1 MAVLGLSIGALF
13 LWLALGK
20 VDFSEVETVA
30 SSLDPSVIAYAAL
43 LYWLAIMVRAGRW
56 QLLLKQI
63 AAAPLLP
70 VMETLI
76 VGYAVNNVLPARLGE
91 VVRAAYA
98 KRRLRIDRARVFGSI
113 VIERFLDLVAIL
125 SCPVIGL
132 LMFRV
137 IDDAGRL
144 PTFELIAL
152 NAGAVI
158 GLTVLGIFI
167 VRSGNLGKF
176 KLPSPMLV
184 VFDDFR
190 YGLTTL
196 NRNSAVLAAVLTI
209 GIWFF
214 EVLALAQAQAFKA
227 FGVQID
233 ISHALMIMGA
243 ASLSTLV
250 PTAPGYLGTYQLVFV
265 IAMTAFGFSSSAG
278 IVTSTAIQVVLF
290 GSVTIAGLLILGI
303 RWLRSL
309 TRLSAAAPARS

>member
-1 MAVLGLSIGALF
+1 MAVLGFSIGALF

-20 VDFSEVETVA
+20 VDFLEVETVA

-43 LYWLAIMVRAGRW
+43 LYWLAIMIRVVRW

-70 VMETLI
+70 VMEILI

-98 KRRLRIDRARVFGSI
+98 KRRLRIGRARVFGSI

-125 SCPVIGL
+125 SCLVIGL

-144 PTFELIAL
+144 PTFELVAL

-190 YGLTTL
+190 HGLTTL
-196 NRNSAVLAAVLTI
+196 NRNSVVLAAVLTI

-214 EVLALAQAQAFKA
+214 EVACAGP
-227 FGVQID
+227 GVQGFRRAD
-233 ISHALMIMGA
+233 R
-243 ASLSTLV
+243 
-250 PTAPGYLGTYQLVFV
+250 YLPCLDDHGGGL
-265 IAMTAFGFSSSAG
+265 AEHPRAHR
-278 IVTSTAIQVVLF
+278 
-290 GSVTIAGLLILGI
+290 AGLP
-303 RWLRSL
+303 RH
-309 TRLSAAAPARS
+309 LSARVRHRHDRLWIQQLRRHRHRHGHPGRFVRLGNDRRPVDTRHTLA